1 MSVTVLKAVPAVAFA
16 GAVTLKWSAPAAPT
30 LIVAVP
36 VADVWT
42 VSFTVTVGV
51 PAVLS
56 VTPFV
61 NVCEPLS
68 PATKV

>member
-1 MSVTVLKAVPAVAFA
+1 MTVLKAEPAVALA
-16 GAVTLKWSAPAAPT
+16 GAVTLKWSAPAALT

-36 VADVWT
+36 VVDVWT
-42 VSFTVTVGV
+42 VSFTVTVWL

-68 PATKV
+68 PATKM